1 MHKRKVQNKIPKS
14 FIVAI
19 GVALFFWLLTKLSK
33 EYQTVI
39 SFPVEYVNIP
49 QDKLIQSQPLTTI
62 DVQVKATGFR
72 LFAISIVN
80 KRIKLSANKLQRKSN
95 SNFYFLLENQRIN
108 IQNQISS
115 NYIIN
120 HIVQDTI
127 YLNLGQLTTKKVPV
141 IGVFDFNYK
150 LGYHLTKPIKI
161 TPDSILV
168 SGPKKQIDTLSKL
181 QLQKLTLNDI
191 SKSITQTLTVKEI
204 SETLKFETKE
214 VIIYGEIDRFTEGSI
229 EMPFEMINMPENTS
243 VNTFP
248 KIIKIVYQVG
258 LNNFSKINKTSF
270 KIVCDFTTSKK
281 NNLNYL
287 IPKVVSKPD
296 FVTSVKLVPN
306 KVEYLIQK

>member
-108 IQNQISS
+108 IQNQMILKILT
-115 NYIIN
+115 YLWIN
-120 HIVQDTI
+120 
-127 YLNLGQLTTKKVPV
+127 
-141 IGVFDFNYK
+141 
-150 LGYHLTKPIKI
+150 I
-161 TPDSILV
+161 TM
-168 SGPKKQIDTLSKL
+168 
-181 QLQKLTLNDI
+181 
-191 SKSITQTLTVKEI
+191 TQTL
-204 SETLKFETKE
+204 LK
-214 VIIYGEIDRFTEGSI
+214 
-229 EMPFEMINMPENTS
+229 
-243 VNTFP
+243 
-248 KIIKIVYQVG
+248 
-258 LNNFSKINKTSF
+258 NFHPLF
-270 KIVCDFTTSKK
+270 F
-281 NNLNYL
+281 LLLY
-287 IPKVVSKPD
+287 
-296 FVTSVKLVPN
+296 
-306 KVEYLIQK
+306 